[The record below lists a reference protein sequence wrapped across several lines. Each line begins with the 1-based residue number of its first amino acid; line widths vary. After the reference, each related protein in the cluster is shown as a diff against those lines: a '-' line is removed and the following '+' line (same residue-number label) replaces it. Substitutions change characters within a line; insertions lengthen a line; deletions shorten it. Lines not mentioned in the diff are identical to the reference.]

1 MSTALISPA
10 VLRWARER
18 SHLEPDFLA
27 EKAHVKLDNLLL
39 WEKGETKPTFK
50 QAQDIANVLHIPFG
64 YLFLIK
70 PPEETLQLPDLRTVG
85 DRSSLGQ
92 FSVDLKDILSDVLRK
107 QDWYRE
113 YLQEQGKERLPY
125 IGKFSVNEN
134 AKNIAND
141 ITTTLQIT
149 KKDRTKALNWSGF
162 LKLLMERAE
171 DVGVWVI
178 CSGKVGTNTSRI
190 LDVNEFR
197 GFAISDTIAPI
208 VFING
213 ADAKAAQIFTLVH
226 ELAHLWLGKSGV
238 SDLSLKP
245 PQNENQNRIEKLC
258 NEVAAEF
265 LVPQDELNEH
275 WRPDESVFKNSE
287 ILAAFFCVSAVVIA
301 RRALDLGL
309 ISKATFFDFYKK
321 QVAKWQ
327 IEKENKKS
335 GGSFFSSLPIA
346 NGRRFTKAV
355 IQSVYQQT
363 LLMRDGAKLLG
374 VSPANLNKLAGKM
387 DI

>member
-1 MSTALISPA
+1 MSAALISPA
-10 VLRWARER
+10 LLRWARER
-18 SHLEPDFLA
+18 SHMEPDFLA
-27 EKAHVKLDNLLL
+27 EKAHVKLGNLLL
-39 WEKGETKPTFK
+39 WEKGDAKPTFK
-50 QAQDIANVLHIPFG
+50 QAQDIAHVLHIPFG
-64 YLFLIK
+64 FLFLIK

-92 FSVDLKDILSDVLRK
+92 FSIDLKDILSDVLRK

-113 YLQEQGKERLPY
+113 YLLEQGKEHLPY
-125 IGKFSVNEN
+125 IGKFTVNEN
-134 AKNIAND
+134 VKKFASD

-149 KKDRTKALNWSGF
+149 KNDRTKARNWTGF

-190 LDVNEFR
+190 LDVDEFR

-238 SDLSLKP
+238 SDVSLKP
-245 PQNENQNRIEKLC
+245 LPHENQNRIEKLC
-258 NEVAAEF
+258 NEVAAEV
-265 LVPQDELNEH
+265 LVPQDELKEH
-275 WRPDESVFKNSE
+275 WQSEVSVFENTDA
-287 ILAAFFCVSAVVIA
+287 LASFFCVSAVVIA

-309 ISKATFFDFYKK
+309 ISKATFLDFYKK
-321 QVAKWQ
+321 QVAKWK
-327 IEKENKKS
+327 IEKEKKES

-374 VSPANLNKLAGKM
+374 ISPSNLNKLAGKM